1 MRHYGKPDLKAM
13 KARIL
18 LWSILGGVVV
28 TALTGLLSNTPPMWV
43 GATLYGYPLAWLSR
57 LILAPEYF
65 PWRIDIVNL
74 IVDIVVWTVAVGIV
88 LLILMRIKR

>member
-1 MRHYGKPDLKAM
+1 M